1 MKLTVLPPS
10 LYILS
15 ESFFCHSDPMMT
27 PVCSFHPKQ
36 PCSWRPPYQSVS
48 ESWPA
53 EASWPVHWTKSITM
67 CGHATALHLHL
78 SNARI
83 PWRVRWRK
91 IHCCNMNCRK
101 LLFVTIPIQCEQQ
114 RRGGQRGNVV
124 QRKQSR
130 PDQRALFSTGQ
141 SKLFSVSIVNHR
153 GHGVPIRLAA
163 RAWIGAD
170 WALFVCN
177 T

>member
-1 MKLTVLPPS
+1 MRLTVLPPS
-10 LYILS
+10 LHILS
-15 ESFFCHSDPMMT
+15 ESFFLSLRLMVPMMA

-36 PCSWRPPYQSVS
+36 PCSWRPPYFK
-48 ESWPA
+48 
-53 EASWPVHWTKSITM
+53 ASLPVHWTKSITM
-67 CGHATALHLHL
+67 CGQATALHLHL

-83 PWRVRWRK
+83 PRRVRWRK

-101 LLFVTIPIQCEQQ
+101 LLFVAIPIQCEQQ
-114 RRGGQRGNVV
+114 QRGGQRGNVV

-153 GHGVPIRLAA
+153 GHGVLIKLAA

-170 WALFVCN
+170 CALFVCN